1 MDINLLKVHPKNNQI
16 YGVDNIEEIAE
27 AISEKGFIKP
37 LIINQNNVIISGHRR
52 YLACKE
58 LNIQDVPVEIRNFN
72 SEQEELETLLL
83 ENMYRNKTTEQKV
96 KEAEMWEVIEKEKAE
111 KRRLLNLKQNSEREN
126 FPSRTNEGRV
136 SDIVAKQVGIGSGK
150 TLETAKIVVRKIDEL
165 RHNGDDENASFLSE
179 VLNKT
184 VSGAKKLVD
193 TVTVEK
199 IPKVIKEQVK
209 KGDLSIN
216 QAYILTKSAEEAK
229 RKNEENERLY
239 KEQLEKEREEREQKK
254 RLEELEASLPK
265 NTVMLEKFRKPEEKH
280 IFGIADFNNLTEEQ
294 LEKCLNHA
302 KKYNEAISKVLNL
315 YTSRDSLKAWECTMD
330 SQEEL
335 ELKLSHINSAVNVLL
350 EIQNYFR
357 GVKKIEKPKLNER
370 S

>member
-1 MDINLLKVHPKNNQI
+1 MEIKIDDEFKSLIPPLTDEEYHQLEENILSEGIREKIITWNGTIIDGHNRYEIAKKHNIP
-16 YGVDNIEEIAE
+16 YEIEEKQFDNRGQIAE
-27 AISEKGFIKP
+27 WIIRNQFGRRNLSSYQKSVLALQLEPLIQVKARERMVSGKP
-37 LIINQNNVIISGHRR
+37 LDPSQKSAQGKTN
-52 YLACKE
+52 
-58 LNIQDVPVEIRNFN
+58 
-72 SEQEELETLLL
+72 EELAKIAGVSHDTIH
-83 ENMYRNKTTEQKV
+83 KV
-96 KEAEMWEVIEKEKAE
+96 KSIQEKA
-111 KRRLLNLKQNSEREN
+111 
-126 FPSRTNEGRV
+126 P
-136 SDIVAKQVGIGSGK
+136 
-150 TLETAKIVVRKIDEL
+150 ET
-165 RHNGDDENASFLSE
+165 
-179 VLNKT
+179 
-184 VSGAKKLVD
+184 
-193 TVTVEK
+193 
-199 IPKVIKEQVK
+199 IKEQVK

-280 IFGIADFNNLTEEQ
+280 IFGITDFNNLTEEQ

-302 KKYNEAISKVLNL
+302 KKYNEAISKILNL

>member
-1 MDINLLKVHPKNNQI
+1 MEIKIDDEFKSLIPPLTDEEYHQLEENILSEGIREKILVWNGTIIDGHNRYEIARKHNIP
-16 YGVDNIEEIAE
+16 YEIEEKQFNCRDE
-27 AISEKGFIKP
+27 AKKFMILNQFGRRNLNPFDRGRLALQYKP
-37 LIINQNNVIISGHRR
+37 LI
-52 YLACKE
+52 A
-58 LNIQDVPVEIRNFN
+58 
-72 SEQEELETLLL
+72 
-83 ENMYRNKTTEQKV
+83 
-96 KEAEMWEVIEKEKAE
+96 KEAKENSMI
-111 KRRLLNLKQNSEREN
+111 NLKQNTDMQKSAPR
-126 FPSRTNEGRV
+126 RT
-136 SDIVAKQVGIGSGK
+136 IGS
-150 TLETAKIVVRKIDEL
+150 TREELAKIAGISHDTIHKV
-165 RHNGDDENASFLSE
+165 E
-179 VLNKT
+179 VIQ
-184 VSGAKKLVD
+184 
-193 TVTVEK
+193 EK
-199 IPKVIKEQVK
+199 APETIKEQVK

-280 IFGIADFNNLTEEQ
+280 IFGITDFNNLTEEQ

-302 KKYNEAISKVLNL
+302 KKYNEAISKILNL